1 MWRRRVFYNLTVKF
15 QSFVGLRLLILP
27 FTSVSLVSFF
37 SLQENGRLEWA
48 GYKECLSLSWD
59 NVLRKSFSLGSSPL
73 LWRRLGSIFLEC
85 TLPLPLPEP

>member
-1 MWRRRVFYNLTVKF
+1 MWRRRVFYNLTVKL

-59 NVLRKSFSLGSSPL
+59 NVLRKSFSLGS
-73 LWRRLGSIFLEC
+73 IFLEC